1 MPYFSYRA
9 IDQTGRSSR
18 GSLSAANEVDLEL
31 RLRRMGLDLVTL
43 RQMDSRA
50 SSFARGAAS
59 RRDLITFCFHLEQIS
74 RAGIPILD
82 GVRDLRDSMDN
93 PRFRDILTALLEDM
107 EGGKMM
113 SQALAAHP
121 AVFDTIIVNLVKAG
135 EQTGLMREVFENLGS
150 SLKRQDELAG
160 QTKRLLIY
168 PAMVLSMVG
177 IIIILLLLFLVP
189 QIAGLIKNMGIPLP
203 IQTRVLLWISE
214 AMRAWWPLFLIL
226 PAAIGT
232 FLVVA
237 LRASERARFIA
248 DDLKLRLPVIGPI
261 LQKIALARFS
271 NFFALMYRSGITILD
286 ALRAGED
293 IAANRVIADAIRRAG
308 ARIGNGEGLTESFQ
322 SLSVFPPLVIR
333 MLRVGETTGALDTA
347 LENVSYFYTREVSD
361 SIEKSLKILEPALT
375 VILGLV
381 MAIIVGSVL
390 LPMYDVIG
398 NLKL

>member
-121 AVFDTIIVNLVKAG
+121 AVFDAVIVNLVKAG